1 MNWFWL
7 NVPLEVLFFVAWT
20 GIPLWLVLRRPSWGS
35 QPSDIRHRARPDEQA
50 QPRAA
55 DIQEHQHASDSR
67 PLADA
72 RR

>member
-7 NVPLEVLFFVAWT
+7 NVPLQVLLLTAWT
-20 GIPLWLVLRRPSWGS
+20 GIPLWLVLRRPSSGS
-35 QPSDIRHRARPDEQA
+35 EPADVQHRVHADEQA

-55 DIQEHQHASDSR
+55 DIQEHRHAGDSR